1 MLLIRKK
8 MIKQK
13 RKTIYPNSNKITNE
27 IDLPKPK
34 VLITR
39 QFFTQAIDLIKTVA
53 DVEIYPSE
61 EDPIPRDVFLDKVQD
76 KQGLLPMLTDRVD
89 QELLDKSKN
98 LKVVS
103 NYAVGYNNIDVAEA
117 TKHKVMVTNT
127 PDVLTDTT
135 ADCAFMLLMAISRR
149 LVEVDKYVRDGKWV
163 KAWGPKMLLGSDITG
178 KTLGIIG
185 LGRIG
190 QAMVPR
196 AKGFKMRVLYH
207 NRNPNPEMEKELDI
221 EYRSFDDILAE
232 SDYISLHVPLN
243 DATHHLIG
251 EAELKKMKETAYLI
265 NTSRGPVVDEKA
277 LTKALQMRWI
287 AGAGLD
293 VHDKEPTDP
302 HNPLLKLDNVIVA
315 PHIGSATIET
325 RLAMAMRAATNL
337 TAALKGEKPTDLL
350 NPEVLE

>member
-1 MLLIRKK
+1 LIRKK
-8 MIKQK
+8 LIKQK
-13 RKTIYPNSNKITNE
+13 SKKIYPKAEKITKE
-27 IDLPKPK
+27 ISLPKPK
-34 VLITR
+34 VLVTR
-39 QFFTQAIDLIKTVA
+39 NFFDQAIDLIKKVA
-53 DVEIYPSE
+53 EVEIYPSE
-61 EDPIPRDVFLDKVQD
+61 DDPIPRDVFLDKVHD
-76 KQGLLPMLTDRVD
+76 ITGLLPMLTDRVD
-89 QELLDKSKN
+89 KELLDRGKS

-103 NYAVGYNNIDVAEA
+103 NYAVGYNNIDVNEA
-117 TKHKVMVTNT
+117 TKHKVLVTNT

-149 LVEVDKYVRDGKWV
+149 LVEVDKYVREGKWV

-178 KTLGIIG
+178 KTLGIVG

-196 AKGFKMRVLYH
+196 AKGFKMKVLYH
-207 NRNPNPEMEKELDI
+207 NRNPNPELEKELGV

-243 DATHHLIG
+243 DATYHLIN
-251 EAELKKMKETAYLI
+251 EKALKQMKNTAYLI

-277 LTKALQMRWI
+277 LAKALKEKWI

-302 HNPLLKLDNVIVA
+302 NSPLLKLDNVIVA

-325 RLAMAMRAATNL
+325 RLAMAMKAATNL
-337 TAALKGEKPTDLL
+337 TAALKGERPPDLV